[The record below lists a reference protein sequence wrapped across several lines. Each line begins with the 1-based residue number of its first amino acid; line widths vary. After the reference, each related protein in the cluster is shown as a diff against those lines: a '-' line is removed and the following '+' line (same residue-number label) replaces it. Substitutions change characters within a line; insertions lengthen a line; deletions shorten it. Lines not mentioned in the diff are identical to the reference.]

1 MSNRTCRKW
10 IHLERYLSKMSVRPL
25 LVAILTAS
33 MSQWGCRDGA
43 RSIFEKPLLQPT
55 PSSMLSAVAVACE
68 PRSGTPSTHAY
79 CPAWACFSDRST
91 QFVTPTA
98 VWDSSDKAIATVDRG
113 IVEFH
118 STGEVVIRATYRW
131 QDGMP
136 VTGSHRL
143 TITERGC
150 IVSDPARSRLC
161 DGASGGIPCVVA
173 PGTCPGLLANPSN

>member
-10 IHLERYLSKMSVRPL
+10 IHLEPYFSRMPVRLL
-25 LVAILTAS
+25 LVGILTAS
-33 MSQWGCRDGA
+33 MSQWGCE
-43 RSIFEKPLLQPT
+43 SPLLPPT

-68 PRSGTPSTHAY
+68 PRSGTASTHAY

-98 VWDSSDKAIATVDRG
+98 VWDSSDAAIATVDSG

-150 IVSDPARSRLC
+150 TVSDPSRSRLC
-161 DGASGGIPCVVA
+161 DGASGGIPGVVV
-173 PGTCPGLLANPSN
+173 PGTCPGLLANPNN